1 MKCIGAQKRVND
13 AKLARLGFVRRALT
27 RKTYMASNVL
37 LCSHYWRL
45 FGLSSSTTGGVPIL
59 VMREGA
65 NRSRGRE
72 AQHNNIMAAKVVAES
87 VRSALG
93 PKGMDKM
100 LVDSFGDVTITSD
113 GRTIL
118 DEMDVQ
124 HPAAKMLVEVAKT
137 QDKEAGDGTT
147 SAVII
152 AGELLSRAEE
162 LIDKNIH
169 PTVIIDGY
177 RKAADKALVTLEK
190 IAIPIDL
197 KSTEYL
203 KKAASTSMGSKLVAE
218 YKDYLADLA
227 VKAMMAV
234 VEKQADG
241 TFRADVDDVKVE
253 KKTGE
258 SLKETSLISGIVLDK
273 EIVHSGMPKRL
284 EKAKIALLDASLE
297 NEKPEMDAKISIESP
312 EQIEA
317 FLNQEETMLKDMV
330 EKVLAT
336 GTNVVIC
343 QKGIDDM
350 AQHFLARKGVIA
362 IRRAKK
368 SDMEKLARA
377 TGAKII
383 SSIDALAASDL
394 GYAALVE
401 ERKTGDDKMTY
412 IEGCKNP
419 KSVTLL
425 IRGGTQ
431 RMIAE
436 AERSIHDGLCV
447 VKDLIEDPRIVAG
460 GSAPEMEMAN
470 VIKKY
475 AQTVQGREQ
484 LAITIF
490 AESLEAI
497 ATTLAENAG
506 LDTVDILSELRTRHQ
521 KGETWAGIDVLAG
534 KVEDMTKINV
544 YEPLAVKKQIIKSAN
559 EAASM
564 ILKIDDVIA
573 SQKMKS
579 PPMPPGGG
587 MPGGMGGM
595 GGMSGGMM

>member
-1 MKCIGAQKRVND
+1 
-13 AKLARLGFVRRALT
+13 
-27 RKTYMASNVL
+27 
-37 LCSHYWRL
+37 
-45 FGLSSSTTGGVPIL
+45 LSSSQAGGIP
-59 VMREGA
+59 VMVMKEGS

-72 AQHNNIMAAKVVAES
+72 AQHSNIMAAKVVAES

-162 LIDKNIH
+162 LIDKDIH

-177 RKAADKALVTLEK
+177 RKAADKALETLDK
-190 IAIPIDL
+190 IAISFDL
-197 KSTEYL
+197 KSTDYL
-203 KKAASTSMGSKLVAE
+203 KKAAATAMGSKIVAE

-227 VKAMMAV
+227 DKALLAV
-234 VEKQADG
+234 AEKQADG
-241 TFRADVDDVKVE
+241 TFKADVDEVKVE

-258 SLKETSLISGIVLDK
+258 SLKDTNLINGIVLDK

-297 NEKPEMDAKISIESP
+297 NEKPEMDAKINIESP
-312 EQIEA
+312 DQIEA
-317 FLNQEETMLKDMV
+317 FLNQEEAMLKDMV
-330 EKVLAT
+330 EKVLAS
-336 GTNVVIC
+336 GANVVIC

-350 AQHFLARKGVIA
+350 AQHFLSRKGVIA

-377 TGAKII
+377 TGAKIV
-383 SSIDALAASDL
+383 SNIDSLAASDL

-401 ERKTGDDKMTY
+401 ERRTGEDKMTY
-412 IEGCKNP
+412 VEGCKNP

-431 RMIAE
+431 RMTAE
-436 AERSIHDGLCV
+436 TERSIHDALCV
-447 VKDLIEDPRIVAG
+447 VRDLIEEPKIVAG
-460 GSAPEMEMAN
+460 GSAPEMEMAS
-470 VIKKY
+470 VLKKY
-475 AQTVQGREQ
+475 AQTVKGREQ
-484 LAITIF
+484 LAIAIF

-497 ATTLAENAG
+497 AVTLAENAG
-506 LDTVDILSELRTRHQ
+506 LDPVDILSELRTRHE
-521 KGETWAGIDVLAG
+521 KGEKWAGIDVLAG

-564 ILKIDDVIA
+564 ILKIDDVI
-573 SQKMKS
+573 SSSKMKT

-587 MPGGMGGM
+587 MPGGMGMGGM
-595 GGMSGGMM
+595 GGMPGGMM